1 MCVLMGMKMG
11 LVVRV
16 WGVGNLGAVRNE
28 RAGLCQ
34 GNVENPNK
42 AVGDICGLK
51 RPPISRVLF
60 PLSHAGLTVGLFL
73 FKKMKRKRQQPK
85 TETMPHAVG
94 NHGSFSSSKLKFGI
108 LGCLYFAQGLP
119 FGFQTKALPVYLRYH
134 ARSPPFPFFF
144 TKVYRTRACGRVVAH
159 ARPAHDY

>member
-51 RPPISRVLF
+51 RPPISRSF
-60 PLSHAGLTVGLFL
+60 PAFSCRINCGTVF
-73 FKKMKRKRQQPK
+73 
-85 TETMPHAVG
+85 
-94 NHGSFSSSKLKFGI
+94 I
-108 LGCLYFAQGLP
+108 
-119 FGFQTKALPVYLRYH
+119 
-134 ARSPPFPFFF
+134 
-144 TKVYRTRACGRVVAH
+144 
-159 ARPAHDY
+159 

>member
-42 AVGDICGLK
+42 AVGDI
-51 RPPISRVLF
+51 
-60 PLSHAGLTVGLFL
+60 
-73 FKKMKRKRQQPK
+73 
-85 TETMPHAVG
+85 
-94 NHGSFSSSKLKFGI
+94 
-108 LGCLYFAQGLP
+108 Y
-119 FGFQTKALPVYLRYH
+119 
-134 ARSPPFPFFF
+134 
-144 TKVYRTRACGRVVAH
+144 VV
-159 ARPAHDY
+159 